1 MIELGLF
8 HTQNNQLSALKKAG
22 TSVGGLMQQATPKV
36 GVVVLTDVPEK
47 EQGGETLH
55 LVLLH

>member
-1 MIELGLF
+1 VIELGLF

-22 TSVGGLMQQATPKV
+22 TLVGGIDAASHTKV
-36 GVVVLTDVPEK
+36 GVVVLTAVPEK